1 MTDKAFAPGDR
12 VRFTMKFLKAA
23 GIFAGPR
30 DRQRWTVVPCQ
41 CDLCTTGNFVV
52 RGTLIA
58 KKDPKNM
65 VAVDEPLDTSI
76 GYEDQTQEWR
86 DNAKRHI
93 AACNLEKVI
102 KNG

>member
-1 MTDKAFAPGDR
+1 MTNKAFAPGDR
-12 VRFTMKFLKAA
+12 VRFTMKFLKAT

-30 DRQRWTVVPCQ
+30 DRQRWTVVSCQ
-41 CDLCTTGNFVV
+41 CDLCTTGNS
-52 RGTLIA
+52 
-58 KKDPKNM
+58 KNM
-65 VAVDEPLDTSI
+65 VAVDEPLDTSF

-102 KNG
+102 KKG